1 MNLKKKALNYFK
13 LFSSKDLDGL
23 INVFDQK
30 ILLKDW
36 LVEKKGIKNVLKL
49 NKTTF
54 KKFKKI
60 SVKVEDIYINT
71 KKKSVACKI
80 IIKLDRV
87 KLNVIDLIYFN
98 KKNKI
103 SKLEAYKL

>member
-1 MNLKKKALNYFK
+1 MNLKKKALNYLK

-23 INVFDQK
+23 INLFDQK

-36 LVEKKGIKNVLKL
+36 VVEKKGINNVLKL

-60 SVKVEDIYINT
+60 SVKV
-71 KKKSVACKI
+71 
-80 IIKLDRV
+80 
-87 KLNVIDLIYFN
+87 
-98 KKNKI
+98 
-103 SKLEAYKL
+103 

>member
-1 MNLKKKALNYFK
+1 MGLANL
-13 LFSSKDLDGL
+13 
-23 INVFDQK
+23 FDQK
-30 ILLKDW
+30 VLLKDW
-36 LVEKKGIKNVLKL
+36 LVEKKGINNVLKL

-60 SVKVEDIYINT
+60 SIKVEDIYINT
-71 KKKSVACKI
+71 KNKSVACKI
-80 IIKLDRV
+80 IIKLDRF

-103 SKLEAYKL
+103 SRLEAYKL

>member
-1 MNLKKKALNYFK
+1 MNLKKKVLNYFK

-23 INVFDQK
+23 INLFNQK

-36 LVEKKGIKNVLKL
+36 LIEKKGIKNVLKL

-60 SVKVEDIYINT
+60 SIKVEDIYINT
-71 KKKSVACKI
+71 K
-80 IIKLDRV
+80 
-87 KLNVIDLIYFN
+87 N
-98 KKNKI
+98 I
-103 SKLEAYKL
+103 SCL

>member
-23 INVFDQK
+23 INLFDQK

-60 SVKVEDIYINT
+60 SVKVEDIYIQE
-71 KKKSVACKI
+71 
-80 IIKLDRV
+80 
-87 KLNVIDLIYFN
+87 FN
-98 KKNKI
+98 SSTNI
-103 SKLEAYKL
+103 FCSFSAYNWLRY